1 MWSARRPA
9 DAIGGDGS
17 NLNGTAMAILRG
29 VVIGSVLIGV
39 WLLLRPTPLTARQT
53 RQQLFAEI
61 QPIALKNCTLQRF
74 GNRNDGGYLMCGNL
88 LGNVQSAYSYGIAG
102 DDSWGCD
109 ISRLSGVTVHQYDCF
124 DTTRPACPGGRPEF
138 HAECVG
144 GRTETIESRF
154 YDTVTNQIGKNGDAG
169 KTLVVKM
176 DVEGSE
182 LDSLLTTSDAVLNT
196 FDQLAMEIHG
206 ADQQYLDLVRK
217 LRRTFHVAHLHY
229 NNNRC
234 TTQWKPF
241 PSPVYEALFVN
252 KRIGVPDRAVPPP
265 VLPHALDA
273 QNSLSRPDCQVPIPT
288 GP

>member
-154 YDTVTNQIGKNGDAG
+154 YDSVTNQIEKNGDAG
-169 KTLVVKM
+169 KTLVVE
-176 DVEGSE
+176 DGCRGLGAGFTADNIGRRTQHLRPARDGDPRRRSAVSRPRPETETHVPCGTPPLQQQSVH
-182 LDSLLTTSDAVLNT
+182 DAVEAVS
-196 FDQLAMEIHG
+196 LAG
-206 ADQQYLDLVRK
+206 L
-217 LRRTFHVAHLHY
+217 
-229 NNNRC
+229 
-234 TTQWKPF
+234 
-241 PSPVYEALFVN
+241 
-252 KRIGVPDRAVPPP
+252 
-265 VLPHALDA
+265 
-273 QNSLSRPDCQVPIPT
+273 
-288 GP
+288 